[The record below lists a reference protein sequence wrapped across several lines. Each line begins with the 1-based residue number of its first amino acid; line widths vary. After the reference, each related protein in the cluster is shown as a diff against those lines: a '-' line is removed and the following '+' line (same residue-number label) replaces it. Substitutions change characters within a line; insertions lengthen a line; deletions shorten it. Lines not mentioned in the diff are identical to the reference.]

1 MNKTFKM
8 NYLNRDFSS
17 IKESLKNY
25 AKRYY
30 SNELYDLSEASI
42 NSLMLES
49 VAYVGDVLSY
59 YLDYQTNE
67 TFLSTAIENKNIL
80 NLAKS
85 MGYKQR
91 DANSTVGNVSIYM
104 LIPDDGSGNPDYSR
118 APTIKKG
125 AILSS
130 TNNKRY
136 TTTEDIIINGETI
149 GTNHVVAR
157 TNDLGNPIFHAIK
170 LFCPIISGFINT
182 EEIEIQSFKKFN
194 KVLLNSPNITEV
206 ISVVDSEGNEY
217 YEVPNLAQNIVYKS
231 FYNSDGNPKFIL
243 KPITAQRRFI
253 FDYELS
259 LPYILFG
266 SKQYNP
272 DEDLSINP
280 IAEPTKFALNRYN
293 NDYLQDEF
301 FEPNKLLNGD
311 SYGIGPEN
319 TVITVTYRENSTG
332 NNTAE
337 IGTINKIEDAQY
349 VFSNSTISN
358 TIKDT
363 IISSIQVSNEE
374 RISGQGTAMSVN
386 EIRDLAGNIYNAQN
400 RAVTAKD
407 YETLSYMMPQKY
419 GSIKR
424 VAAYRDPTSLKNN
437 INLYVVCNDQ
447 SGYLIKGNEK
457 IKQNLKTWLS
467 NYKIITDTVD
477 IIDAKVINLA
487 INFTILLDPNCD
499 KPRVLDEVTK
509 KLYELYLT
517 KPQIGESFSVIDVYR
532 QIRKNSNVLDIKDVK
547 IKNVTNY
554 GYSQTYFSVEEN
566 TTPDGN
572 MIKIPKNAIY
582 EVRYLLSDIIGNWI

>member
-67 TFLSTAIENKNIL
+67 TFLNTAIESKNIL

-91 DANSTVGNVSIYM
+91 DATSTVGNVAVYM
-104 LIPDDGSGNPDYSR
+104 LIPDDGYGNPDYSR
-118 APTIKKG
+118 APVIKKG

-130 TNNKRY
+130 TNTRNY
-136 TTTEDIIINGETI
+136 ITTEDIIINSETI
-149 GTNHVVAR
+149 GQNHVVAR
-157 TNDLGNPIFHAIK
+157 TNDLGNPSYHAIK
-170 LFCPIISGFINT
+170 LFCPVISGVIKT
-182 EEIEIQSFKKFN
+182 EEVQIEEFKKFN
-194 KVLLNSPNITEV
+194 KVLLSSPNITEV
-206 ISVVDSEGNEY
+206 ISVVDSDGNEY
-217 YEVPNLAQNIVYKS
+217 YEVPNLAQNIVYKA
-231 FYNSDGNPKFIL
+231 FYNSDNNPRFIL
-243 KPITAQRRFI
+243 KPITAQRRYV
-253 FDYELS
+253 FDYDMS
-259 LPYILFG
+259 LAYLVFG
-266 SKQYNP
+266 SKQYRS
-272 DEDLSINP
+272 DDDLTVNP

-293 NDYLQDEF
+293 NDYLQDEY

-311 SYGIGPEN
+311 AYGIGPEN
-319 TVITVTYRENSTG
+319 TILTITYRENSRG

-337 IGTINKIEDAQY
+337 IGTVNKIENAQY
-349 VFSNSTISN
+349 VFSNPSVSDVVKN
-358 TIKDT
+358 T
-363 IISSIQVSNEE
+363 IISSVQVSNEE
-374 RISGQGTAMSVN
+374 RIVGQGMSVSVD
-386 EIRDLAGNIYNAQN
+386 EIKDLAGNIYNAQN

-424 VAAYRDPTSLKNN
+424 VMAYRDPTSLKNN
-437 INLYVVCNDQ
+437 INLYIVCTDQ
-447 SGYLIKGNEK
+447 SGYLTKSNEK
-457 IKQNLKTWLS
+457 IKENLKTWLS

-477 IIDAKVINLA
+477 IMDAKVINLA
-487 INFTILLDPNCD
+487 IDFTLLIDPNAD
-499 KPRVLDEVTK
+499 KPQVLDEVK
-509 KLYELYLT
+509 KKVYELFYS
-517 KPQIGESFSVIDVYR
+517 KPQIGEAFSVIDVYR
-532 QIRKNSNVLDIKDVK
+532 QIRKNTNVLDVKDIKV
-547 IKNVTNY
+547 KNVTNY
-554 GYSQTYFSVEEN
+554 GYSQTYFNVEEN

-582 EVRYLLSDIIGNWI
+582 EVRYLLSDVIGNWI